1 MTAPAEL
8 NPEQGGVYRT
18 PAEVE
23 RLGAEAQRS
32 GVAWKEI
39 DLAGV
44 TDKRALLEAFARALA
59 LPATFGANWD
69 ALADSVEDLPVP
81 AQGYV
86 LRLRRATPLRL
97 GADWP
102 TLLEILREAAL
113 YWNERNR
120 AFIAFV
126 DEASELPLFPPWR

>member
-1 MTAPAEL
+1 MTVPAEL
-8 NPEQGGVYRT
+8 SPERAGIYRT
-18 PAEVE
+18 PAEIE
-23 RLGAEAQRS
+23 RLRAAAEGSGA
-32 GVAWKEI
+32 AWNEI

-44 TDKRALLEAFARALA
+44 ADKRSLLEAFARALA

-86 LRLRRATPLRL
+86 LRLRHASSAKL

-102 TLLEILREAAL
+102 TLVEILREAAL
-113 YWNERNR
+113 HWSERKR

-126 DEASELPLFPPWR
+126 DDASELPPWQ

>member
-8 NPEQGGVYRT
+8 RPARGGVYRT
-18 PAEVE
+18 PADVE
-23 RLGAEAQRS
+23 RLQAAAERAGTAWKS
-32 GVAWKEI
+32 IDLVGVA
-39 DLAGV
+39 
-44 TDKRALLEAFARALA
+44 DKRALLEAFASALE

-86 LRLRRATPLRL
+86 LQLRRASPLRL

-113 YWNERNR
+113 YWKGRDR

-126 DEASELPLFPPWR
+126 DDAGELPPWR